1 MNVTKATD
9 RIVLSTIIAAK
20 WRYICAVIEQH
31 IVALVGEFSLL
42 LRIRKESRE
51 KKTKTL
57 SVKSRNC
64 FGHLPY
70 FYPSRTCD
78 LCRSTSYLKKYIN
91 YYKRAL
97 VSRYY
102 KEIEIFSFLFSSSSS
117 PFLFYSS
124 YENRRKQSLKVK
136 FSRMLFTLKSICFVS
151 FQYTRKK
158 YYLSRYSARKKWFF
172 SFFLLYFL
180 FFFFSRVSSQVFSS
194 RKKVNFLFFFFSLL
208 YSLFFLSLSPHDAI
222 IAHCRNTRASA
233 VSSFD

>member
-1 MNVTKATD
+1 MALHLRRYRAAYCCTSR
-9 RIVLSTIIAAK
+9 RIFSIIENSERK
-20 WRYICAVIEQH
+20 QREKNKN
-31 IVALVGEFSLL
+31 F
-42 LRIRKESRE
+42 IRKIR
-51 KKTKTL
+51 KI
-57 SVKSRNC
+57 RNC

-70 FYPSRTCD
+70 FYLSRTCD
-78 LCRSTSYLKKYIN
+78 LCRSTFYLKKYIN

-172 SFFLLYFL
+172 SFF
-180 FFFFSRVSSQVFSS
+180 FFSRVSSQVFSS

-208 YSLFFLSLSPHDAI
+208 HSLFFFVSLS
-222 IAHCRNTRASA
+222 S
-233 VSSFD
+233 

>member
-57 SVKSRNC
+57 SVKSRNR

-97 VSRYY
+97 VSRYS

-172 SFFLLYFL
+172 SFF
-180 FFFFSRVSSQVFSS
+180 FFSRVSSQVFSS

-208 YSLFFLSLSPHDAI
+208 HSLFFLSLSPHDAI

>member
-97 VSRYY
+97 VSRYS
-102 KEIEIFSFLFSSSSS
+102 KKIEIFSFLFSSSSS

-172 SFFLLYFL
+172 SFF
-180 FFFFSRVSSQVFSS
+180 FFSRVSS
-194 RKKVNFLFFFFSLL
+194 
-208 YSLFFLSLSPHDAI
+208 
-222 IAHCRNTRASA
+222 
-233 VSSFD
+233 

>member
-97 VSRYY
+97 VSRYS

-172 SFFLLYFL
+172 SFFFSISFFSSSHEYLLKYFL
-180 FFFFSRVSSQVFSS
+180 REKKLIFFS
-194 RKKVNFLFFFFSLL
+194 FFSLF
-208 YSLFFLSLSPHDAI
+208 YTPYFFCLSLLMMPSLH
-222 IAHCRNTRASA
+222 IAETR
-233 VSSFD
+233 VRPR